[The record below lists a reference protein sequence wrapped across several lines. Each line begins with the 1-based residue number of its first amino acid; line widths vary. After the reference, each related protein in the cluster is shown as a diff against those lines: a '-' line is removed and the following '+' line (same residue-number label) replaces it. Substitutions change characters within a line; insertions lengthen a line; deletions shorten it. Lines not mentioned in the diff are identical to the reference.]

1 MVSVCDSNL
10 TSTTID
16 SQAIIKLNSLSI
28 IKSAVSSFL
37 SVRLAI
43 QFFSLTFFAKFHVVQ
58 NEHNIIMLGG
68 FFFRSPLRNVRCQLF
83 QMKLYSDRTRIFT
96 HYSLCVS
103 INGWRF
109 YALFVT
115 ILFPSR
121 NHLERALCTKNE
133 HMTVVMV
140 VVVVA
145 AAAATRS
152 TATTTPTTT
161 TPMMIMM
168 VQIRILL
175 HTIKGY
181 GK

>member
-10 TSTTID
+10 TTTTID

-28 IKSAVSSFL
+28 IESAASSFL
-37 SVRLAI
+37 SMPLAI
-43 QFFSLTFFAKFHVVQ
+43 QFFSLTFFAKFDVVQ

-68 FFFRSPLRNVRCQLF
+68 FFSSPLCNVRCQLF

-133 HMTVVMV
+133 HMMVVMV